1 MKIDALPHFPPQ
13 KTPKRASGFFLT
25 EVLVSIIVLSFGLL
39 GMVAM
44 QASALKANRE
54 ARVHSTAVVLARELA
69 EMIRGNKDIGLL
81 ARSNPYLGSF
91 KAPFASTDYCLSVDT
106 PACATTTDIAEAQ
119 MTEWLARVDAH
130 LPGARVDVCFDT
142 APFDENGQPQW
153 ACTGNGSTI
162 VVKMGWT
169 VSSTNQSD
177 QKDEAFKRAITPSL
191 ILPVTLG

>member
-1 MKIDALPHFPPQ
+1 MRLHSPPPAAAR
-13 KTPKRASGFFLT
+13 KTPKSAAGFFLT
-25 EVLVSIIVLSFGLL
+25 EVLVSIIVLSIGLL

-91 KAPFASTDYCLSVDT
+91 KAPFASSDYCLSVDT
-106 PACATTTDIAEAQ
+106 PSCATPTDIAEAQ

-130 LPGARVDVCFDT
+130 LPGARVDVCFDAT
-142 APFDENGQPQW
+142 PFDQNGQPQW
-153 ACTGNGSTI
+153 ACTGNGKTV

-169 VSSTNQSD
+169 LSSTDQSAPEE
-177 QKDEAFKRAITPSL
+177 QAFNRAQTPSL